1 MENKLQELTDK
12 LYKEGLSKGKEEGE
26 AILAKANEKATQIIE
41 DARKQA
47 AAILKAAGADAEDLK
62 AKVEG
67 DVKMAAAQS
76 IQATRKD
83 IENLMVKG
91 MTGKQVASALSSAD
105 FIKEIIRTVAQKFST
120 QESADLGMIL
130 PENLRKE
137 LEPFVSGELSRI
149 LGSGIDASFSKN
161 ISGGFRIG
169 PKDGSYFIS
178 LTDETFKDLIC
189 EYLRPATRKILFGE

>member
-47 AAILKAAGADAEDLK
+47 ATILKAAGAEAEDLK

-83 IENLMVKG
+83 IENLIVKG

-130 PENLRKE
+130 PESLRKE

>member
-47 AAILKAAGADAEDLK
+47 AAILKAAGAEAEDLK

-120 QESADLGMIL
+120 QESADLGLIL

>member
-26 AILAKANEKATQIIE
+26 AILAKANEKSTQIIE

-47 AAILKAAGADAEDLK
+47 AAILKAAGAEAEDLK

>member
-47 AAILKAAGADAEDLK
+47 AAILKAAGAEAEDLK

>member
-47 AAILKAAGADAEDLK
+47 AAILKAAGAETEDLK

-130 PENLRKE
+130 PESLRKE

>member
-41 DARKQA
+41 EAKKQA
-47 AAILKAAGADAEDLK
+47 KAILMTAGEEAEDLK

-67 DVKMAAAQS
+67 DVRMASAQS

-91 MTGKQVASALSSAD
+91 MVGKQVASTLSSAD

-120 QESADLGMIL
+120 QESADLGLIL
-130 PENLRKE
+130 PESLRKE
-137 LEPFVSGELSRI
+137 LEPFVGGELSRI

-161 ISGGFRIG
+161 IAGGFRIG

-178 LTDETFKDLIC
+178 LTDETFKDLIG